1 MFDPNAEPPSP
12 LSRRLPAWLATG
24 DVHEWTKTVAVV
36 VAALWGVYT
45 FIWKDILVPSWA
57 PASLVIEVKSRQEG
71 PAARPEAG
79 GKGPARLRLRV
90 IATNPSSRT
99 LYLLPNVWW
108 ASVIEDKNKNKNKNK
123 NKEKGKQAMPI
134 SFESMANAVLRQP
147 SVRQA
152 ERGRAEDSYE
162 IFATGH
168 LFIDDQILPGETLSR
183 DLSITLP
190 KGNTAVF
197 FQLVVPALTRNPISA
212 SGSSL
217 PFKGR
222 QLGWSYI
229 NPQVLPVMCRSSPQ
243 ENGKL
248 ICADSP
254 GNEAIGK
261 EMIQF
266 DSTASIF
273 HKSAI
278 FLD

>member
-1 MFDPNAEPPSP
+1 MCDPNAEPPSP
-12 LSRRLPAWLATG
+12 LRRRLPAWLATG

-57 PASLVIEVKSRQEG
+57 PASLVIEVKSRQEV
-71 PAARPEAG
+71 PEARPETG
-79 GKGPARLRLRV
+79 DKGPARLRLRV

-108 ASVIEDKNKNKNKNK
+108 ASVIEEIQL
-123 NKEKGKQAMPI
+123 KEEKPI
-134 SFESMANAVLRQP
+134 SFEARANVVLQQP
-147 SVRQA
+147 SVLQA
-152 ERGRAEDSYE
+152 ERGQELVSGGVL
-162 IFATGH
+162 ATGH
-168 LFIDDQILPGETLSR
+168 LFIDDQIQPGETLSR

-229 NPQVLPVMCRSSPQ
+229 NHQVLPVLCRSSPQ

-248 ICADSP
+248 TCAGSS
-254 GNEAIGK
+254 GIGAIGK
-261 EMIQF
+261 QMIQF
-266 DSTASIF
+266 DSKALIF
-273 HKSAI
+273 HKSAM

>member
-45 FIWKDILVPSWA
+45 FVWKDILVPSWA

-71 PAARPEAG
+71 PQARPEAG

-108 ASVIEDKNKNKNKNK
+108 ASVIEEIQL
-123 NKEKGKQAMPI
+123 KEEKPI
-134 SFESMANAVLRQP
+134 SFEARANAVLQQP
-147 SVRQA
+147 SVLQA
-152 ERGRAEDSYE
+152 ERGQELVSGGVL
-162 IFATGH
+162 ATGH
-168 LFIDDQILPGETLSR
+168 LFIDDQIQPGETLSR

-248 ICADSP
+248 ICADSS
-254 GNEAIGK
+254 GIRAIGK

-266 DSTASIF
+266 DSKALIF
-273 HKSAI
+273 HKSAM

>member
-1 MFDPNAEPPSP
+1 VFDPNAEPPSP
-12 LSRRLPAWLATG
+12 LRRRLPAWLATG

-71 PAARPEAG
+71 PQARPEAG
-79 GKGPARLRLRV
+79 AKGPARLRLRV

-108 ASVIEDKNKNKNKNK
+108 ASVIDEIQL
-123 NKEKGKQAMPI
+123 KEEKPI
-134 SFESMANAVLRQP
+134 SFQTRANAVLRQP
-147 SVRQA
+147 SVLQA
-152 ERGRAEDSYE
+152 ERGQELVSGGVL
-162 IFATGH
+162 ATGH
-168 LFIDDQILPGETLSR
+168 LFIDDQIQPGETLSR

-197 FQLVVPALTRNPISA
+197 FQLAVPALTRNPIST

-229 NPQVLPVMCRSSPQ
+229 NHQVLPVMCRSSPQ

-248 ICADSP
+248 TCADSV
-254 GNEAIGK
+254 GIGAIGK
-261 EMIQF
+261 EMIRF
-266 DSTASIF
+266 DSKALIF
-273 HKSAI
+273 HKSAM